1 MNKKTNRFLVQ
12 AGGVTHEELQNAIV
26 KCSTDNKSL
35 IESIL
40 ADERVSEEGLADSL
54 AAYARFPRVNLASA
68 NIDPEAVKMLPQ
80 ETARKYLCI
89 PIRQEGRH
97 LLLAMANPTDYRAL
111 QDIEFSVGK
120 PLKVVVCTKTEV
132 LDAIEKY
139 YEPEDA
145 LRAFTDNLEDAKEFQ
160 IVAGEGDDADVNLT
174 DSRSQAEMA
183 PVIKVVNLII
193 QDGIAQRGTD
203 IHIEPTLNDVQ
214 VRLRV
219 DGVLRPLMQLPKW
232 LASPIS
238 SRVKILARLD
248 ISERRMPQDG
258 RLKVQRADKAYD
270 LRISTLPT
278 HFGEKVVLRVLSS
291 GIDIPTLD
299 KLGIGEEDLHIL
311 LKSVMQPQ
319 GLILVTGPTGSGKST
334 TLYACLGKRRSPEI
348 NIVTVEDPIEYQM
361 AGVNQV
367 QVNVKAG
374 LTFAHSLR
382 SILRQDP
389 DVILVGEMRDAETT
403 DIGFH
408 AAMTGHL
415 VLSTLHTN
423 SAISTVSRLL
433 DLGVDPILV
442 TSSISLIIAQR
453 LLRRICNDCKEAYDP
468 PEGLLE
474 KLGTDQ
480 SEGEYYKAVGCPKC
494 GGTGF
499 IGRTAIYEM
508 VPMTNILRELII
520 RKASDFEI
528 EAALRQQGMKFLLDR
543 GLEHVQNGVTALSEL
558 FRVLQFE
565 EEEAFFRNHC
575 PSCKAFIET
584 DFAICPNCLTSLKLL
599 CQTCNQQLKRGWK
612 VCPYCKSPVTEETV
626 EPMRMLPEQTESSE
640 GEDKRAVAALPDQ
653 RKETER
659 RTATRRT
666 PDRRA
671 ATPGAAGLAAAGPS
685 EEEEAPSKKPKI
697 LIVDDDPSIRTILER
712 SLEQLP
718 FAVETELAENGAEG
732 LRRAGEIQPDLII
745 LDIMMPKMDGFEVCE
760 KLRSQVETAFIP
772 IMMLTASP
780 SEEGRIRGY
789 MVGTD
794 DYVSKPFNVAE
805 LNARLTRLLRRTY
818 GVS

>member
-1 MNKKTNRFLVQ
+1 MTKKTNRFLVQ
-12 AGGVTHEELQNAIV
+12 AGGVSHEELKNAIV
-26 KCSTDNKSL
+26 KCSTENKSL

-54 AAYARFPRVNLASA
+54 AAYARFPRVNLATA
-68 NIDPEAVKMLPQ
+68 NIGPEAVKMLPQ
-80 ETARKYLCI
+80 ETARKYICI

-139 YEPEDA
+139 YEPDDA
-145 LRAFTDNLEDAKEFQ
+145 LRAFTDKLEDAKEFQ
-160 IVAGEGDDADVNLT
+160 IVAGEGDEADVNLS

-214 VRLRV
+214 VRLRI

-232 LASPIS
+232 LANPIC

-258 RLKVQRADKAYD
+258 RLKVQRADKSYD
-270 LRISTLPT
+270 LRVSTLPT
-278 HFGEKVVLRVLSS
+278 HFGEKVVLRILSS
-291 GIDIPTLD
+291 GADLPTLD
-299 KLGIGEEDLHIL
+299 QLGIEEDSLRTL
-311 LKSVMQPQ
+311 MRSVMQPQ

-334 TLYACLGKRRSPEI
+334 TLYACLSKRKSPDL

-361 AGVNQV
+361 AGINQV
-367 QVNVKAG
+367 QVNLKAG

-403 DIGFH
+403 DIAFH

-423 SAISTVSRLL
+423 SATSTLSRLL
-433 DLGVDPILV
+433 DLGVDPILM
-442 TSSISLIIAQR
+442 TSSITLIIAQR
-453 LLRRICNDCKEAYDP
+453 LLRKLCDDCKEAYDP

-474 KLGTDQ
+474 KMGADRTEGT
-480 SEGEYYKAVGCPKC
+480 YYKAAGCSKC

-499 IGRTAIYEM
+499 IGRKAIYEM
-508 VPMTNILRELII
+508 LPMTNVLREMVI

-528 EAALRQQGMKFLLDR
+528 ESVMRQQGMRYLLDR
-543 GLEHVQNGVTALSEL
+543 GLDNVRSGQTALSEL

-565 EEEAFFRNHC
+565 EEEAHFRNRC
-575 PSCKAFIET
+575 PSCKAFIEAE
-584 DFAICPNCLTSLKLL
+584 FAICPNCLTSLKLL

-612 VCPYCKSPVTEETV
+612 VCPYCKAPVSEETV
-626 EPMRMLPEQTESSE
+626 EPMRMLPEQAETAA
-640 GEDKRAVAALPDQ
+640 GEVGVPSLPEQ
-653 RKETER
+653 RNN
-659 RTATRRT
+659 

-671 ATPGAAGLAAAGPS
+671 MPRKTSDRRILVPGVAGQAAVGKSG
-685 EEEEAPSKKPKI
+685 EEEAPSKKPKI

-718 FAVETELAENGAEG
+718 FAIETELASNGAEG
-732 LRRAGEIQPDLII
+732 VERAGTMQPDLII
-745 LDIMMPKMDGFEVCE
+745 LDIMMPGMDGFEVCE

-805 LNARLTRLLRRTY
+805 LNGRLTRLLRRTY

>member
-1 MNKKTNRFLVQ
+1 MAEKTKQHLVQ
-12 AGGVTHEELQNAIV
+12 AGGVTHEELKNAIV
-26 KCSTDNKSL
+26 KCSTENKSL

-54 AAYARFPRVNLASA
+54 AAYARFPRVNLATA
-68 NIDPEAVKMLPQ
+68 NVDPEAVKMLPQ
-80 ETARKYLCI
+80 ETARKYICI

-97 LLLAMANPTDYRAL
+97 LLLAMANPTDYRAM

-139 YEPEDA
+139 YEPDDA

-160 IVAGEGDDADVNLT
+160 IVTGGEGDDADVDLS

-214 VRLRV
+214 VRLRI

-232 LASPIS
+232 LANPIC

-248 ISERRMPQDG
+248 ISERRMPQDE
-258 RLKVQRADKAYD
+258 RLKVQRVGKSYD
-270 LRISTLPT
+270 LRVSTLPT
-278 HFGEKVVLRVLSS
+278 HFGEKVVMRVLSS
-291 GIDIPTLD
+291 GTDLPTVEQ
-299 KLGIGEEDLHIL
+299 LGLEDDDLHIL
-311 LKSVMQPQ
+311 MRSVMQPQ

-334 TLYACLGKRRSPEI
+334 TLYACLAMRKSPDL

-361 AGVNQV
+361 AGINQV
-367 QVNVKAG
+367 QVNLKAG

-423 SAISTVSRLL
+423 SATATLSRLM
-433 DLGVDPILV
+433 DLGVDPILL

-453 LLRRICNDCKEAYDP
+453 LLRKLCDDCKEAYDP
-468 PEGLLE
+468 PEGLLK
-474 KLGTDQ
+474 KLGADR
-480 SEGEYYKAVGCPKC
+480 SEGTYYKAVGCSKC
-494 GGTGF
+494 SGTGF
-499 IGRTAIYEM
+499 TGRWAIYEM
-508 VPMTNILRELII
+508 LPMTNVLREMVI

-528 EAALRQQGMKFLLDR
+528 EAAMRQQGMRFLLDR
-543 GLEHVQNGVTALSEL
+543 GLENIRNGKTALSEL

-565 EEEAFFRNHC
+565 EEEASFRNRC
-575 PSCKAFIET
+575 PSCKAFIEAE
-584 DFAICPNCLTSLKLL
+584 FAICPNCLTSLKLL

-626 EPMRMLPEQTESSE
+626 EPMRMLPEQAETAAKEVGVTSLPNQRNTL
-640 GEDKRAVAALPDQ
+640 DRRAAP
-653 RKETER
+653 RK
-659 RTATRRT
+659 T

-671 ATPGAAGLAAAGPS
+671 SVPGGAGQAAAGKS
-685 EEEEAPSKKPKI
+685 GEEEAPSKKPKI
-697 LIVDDDPSIRTILER
+697 LIDDDDPSIRTILEK

-718 FAVETELAENGAEG
+718 FAIETELAANGAEG
-732 LRRAGEIQPDLII
+732 VERAGTMQPDLII
-745 LDIMMPKMDGFEVCE
+745 LDIMMPGMDGFEVCE
-760 KLRSQVETAFIP
+760 KLRSQVATAFIP